1 MSRGIGAVQ
10 CRIVTVLG
18 DVPEEELENGLPVA
32 EVRYRVGSVDKSNF
46 RRSLRSLLGRQR
58 VELLC
63 EDEGVVRLRLC
74 FLGRA
79 TTVLLKRADY
89 RRPHD
94 KRITY
99 DKRRSRS
106 TPA

>member
-46 RRSLRSLLGRQR
+46 RRSLRSLLVRQR

-79 TTVLLKRADY
+79 AVLLKRADY

-94 KRITY
+94 ERITH